1 MNISSVVL
9 SYVYNKLGEFHF
21 IDQSKKNTKFIDLSI
36 RETIY
41 ILGKVYVEDCLC
53 SVSVRVVDKSTC
65 VSV

>member
-53 SVSVRVVDKSTC
+53 SVRVVDKSTC